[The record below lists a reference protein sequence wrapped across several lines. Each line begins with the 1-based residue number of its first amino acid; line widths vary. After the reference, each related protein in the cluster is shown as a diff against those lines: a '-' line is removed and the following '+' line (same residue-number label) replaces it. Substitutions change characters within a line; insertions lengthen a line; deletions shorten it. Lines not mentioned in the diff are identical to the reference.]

1 MRPLRLA
8 ALVLVCMLVVAGCVP
23 ATTLPPPSS
32 TSAPPTAVPPAPA
45 LPTPTPDL
53 IAPVKA
59 WADAINKGDVD
70 AALALITEDATW
82 LGCYSCGEG
91 TTGTGKEQVRPGFDD
106 LVGQETKL
114 QVKECQPQ
122 GDRVAC
128 SLSVVNGC
136 IAAFGAPD
144 GLPAKLV
151 FIYQPDGKI
160 REASFALD
168 DPRKGDFQGFW
179 NLSEAWALENRAEE
193 YARMKLPSREG
204 ASLEVKFCKE
214 YAASLK

>member
-1 MRPLRLA
+1 MLRLNRSFVILVLA
-8 ALVLVCMLVVAGCVP
+8 ALLAGCVSP
-23 ATTLPPPSS
+23 AVAPPPS
-32 TSAPPTAVPPAPA
+32 PTPAP
-45 LPTPTPDL
+45 PTPTPDL

-70 AALALITEDATW
+70 AALALITEDGTW
-82 LGCYSCGEG
+82 LGCHLCGEG
-91 TTGTGKEQVRPGFDD
+91 TTGSGKEQVRPGFDD

-136 IAAFGAPD
+136 IVAFGAPD
-144 GLPAKLV
+144 GLASKLV
-151 FIYQPDGKI
+151 FIYQPDGKV
-160 REASFALD
+160 REATFALD
-168 DPRKGDFQGFW
+168 NPRKGDYQGFV
-179 NLSEAWALENRAEE
+179 NLSQAWAMENRAEE
-193 YARMKLPSREG
+193 YAKMKLPSREG
-204 ASLEVKFCKE
+204 AVLEVKFCKE

>member
-23 ATTLPPPSS
+23 ATTVPPPSP
-32 TSAPPTAVPPAPA
+32 TSAP
-45 LPTPTPDL
+45 PTPTPDL

-70 AALALITEDATW
+70 AALALITEDASW
-82 LGCYSCGEG
+82 FGCYACGEG

-106 LVGQETKL
+106 LVGFETKL

-128 SLSVVNGC
+128 SLSMVNGC
-136 IAAFGAPD
+136 NAAFGAPD
-144 GLPAKLV
+144 GLAAKLV
-151 FIYQPDGKI
+151 FIYQPDGKV
-160 REASFALD
+160 REAKFEVN
-168 DPRKGDFQGFW
+168 DPRKGDYLRFW
-179 NLSEAWALENRAEE
+179 NLSQAWALENRAEE
-193 YARMKLPSREG
+193 YAKIKIPSREG
-204 ASLEVKFCKE
+204 ASLQVKFCKE

>member
-1 MRPLRLA
+1 
-8 ALVLVCMLVVAGCVP
+8 MLVVAGCIP
-23 ATTLPPPSS
+23 APTLPPPSS
-32 TSAPPTAVPPAPA
+32 TSAP
-45 LPTPTPDL
+45 PTPTPDL

-70 AALALITEDATW
+70 AALALIAEDGTW
-82 LGCYSCGEG
+82 LGCYKCGEG
-91 TTGTGKEQVRPGFDD
+91 TTGSGKEQVRPGFDD

-114 QVKECQPQ
+114 QVQECQPQ

-151 FIYQPDGKI
+151 FIYQPDGKV
-160 REASFALD
+160 REATFALD
-168 DPRKGDFQGFW
+168 APRKGDYQGFW

-193 YARMKLPSREG
+193 WAKMKLPSREG
-204 ASLEVKFCKE
+204 AMLEVKFCKE

>member
-23 ATTLPPPSS
+23 ATMVPPPSP
-32 TSAPPTAVPPAPA
+32 TSAP
-45 LPTPTPDL
+45 PTPTPDL

-70 AALALITEDATW
+70 AALALITEDASW
-82 LGCYSCGEG
+82 FGCYTCGEG

-106 LVGQETKL
+106 LVGFETKL

-128 SLSVVNGC
+128 SLSMVNGC
-136 IAAFGAPD
+136 NAAFGAPD
-144 GLPAKLV
+144 GLAAKLV
-151 FIYQPDGKI
+151 FIYQPDGKV
-160 REASFALD
+160 REAKFEVN
-168 DPRKGDFQGFW
+168 DPRKGDYLRFY
-179 NLSEAWALENRAEE
+179 NLSQAWALENRAEE
-193 YARMKLPSREG
+193 YAKIKIPSREG
-204 ASLEVKFCKE
+204 ASLQVKFCKE